1 MYYLSTFWKPIL
13 EIGVVWAVVYF
24 LLLFIKGTRAI
35 QVLKGLVILFIT
47 FFAAQIFQLNIINWL
62 LTKIF
67 AISIIA
73 LLIIFQPEL
82 RRGLAHLGR
91 NRWLRFLAREEKTL
105 EEIIKAINLLS
116 QQKIGALIIIAKET
130 GLRNYI
136 EAGISL
142 DADLSKE
149 LILSIFNPR
158 SPLHD
163 GGIIVHEGRI
173 ASCRCFFPLTDKP
186 RLSKNLGT
194 RHRAAIGLSEESDA
208 ICIVVSEETGE
219 ISLAI
224 DGKLSSN
231 LENEKLK
238 KNLSN
243 LYIKNGGEKK
253 LHFGFQIK

>member
-173 ASCRCFFPLTDKP
+173 ASCRCFFPLTDRP